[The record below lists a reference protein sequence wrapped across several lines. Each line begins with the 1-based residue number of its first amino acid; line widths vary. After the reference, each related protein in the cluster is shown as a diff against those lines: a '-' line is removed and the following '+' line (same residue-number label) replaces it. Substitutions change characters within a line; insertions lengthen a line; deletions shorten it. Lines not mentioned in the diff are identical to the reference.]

1 MTRSEVQA
9 LLTLQPPAAPA
20 TNPPAAVTRTA
31 LKERWFQDYAAGEV
45 FEFGSHLVT
54 AHEIIAFAT
63 RYDPQPFHVD
73 AAAAAES
80 HFGGLVASGWMTGA
94 VLMRL
99 MCDHFIPAA
108 SAMGSPGV
116 EHLSWLRPVRPGD
129 RLHARVTVLAT
140 RQSRSKP
147 DRGTLT
153 LRQEALNQN
162 DEVVMV
168 QEGIAMFRLRP

>member
-1 MTRSEVQA
+1 MP
-9 LLTLQPPAAPA
+9 LQ
-20 TNPPAAVTRTA
+20 VTA
-31 LKERWFQDYAAGEV
+31 LKDRWFQDYAPGEV
-45 FEFGSHLVT
+45 FEFGRHLVT

-73 AAAAAES
+73 AAAGAES
-80 HFGGLVASGWMTGA
+80 HFGGLVASGWMTSA

-99 MCDHFIPAA
+99 LCEHFIPPA

-116 EHLSWLRPVRPGD
+116 DSLRWLKPVRPGD
-129 RLHARVTVLAT
+129 CLHARVTVLAV
-140 RQSRSKP
+140 RLSRSKP

-168 QEGIAMFRLRP
+168 LEGIAMFRVRP